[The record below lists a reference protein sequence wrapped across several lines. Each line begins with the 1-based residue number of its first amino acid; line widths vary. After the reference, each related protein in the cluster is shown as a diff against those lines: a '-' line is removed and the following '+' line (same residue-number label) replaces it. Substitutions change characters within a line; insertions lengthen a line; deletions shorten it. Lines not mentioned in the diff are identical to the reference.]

1 MCLQTAE
8 WFTKFGILR
17 IHWVLEAMEGKSICD
32 ALGNLPKNAIIDAI
46 QKGEYIFA
54 GSREFVLFLAAKSPK
69 PSVCKA
75 KKDGW
80 WAVDRIF
87 YGFFEHAKF
96 TKLVVPTADGFHGSH
111 DMHMIAGTCR
121 DANEATKNGRLE
133 ARRRMQ
139 AIAQRSCSAV
149 QWYNACG
156 RNALRYTATASSK
169 REASGVYMVSCSAS
183 AADDLPR
190 RLHVPL
196 KSYL

>member
-75 KKDGW
+75 KKDG
-80 WAVDRIF
+80 
-87 YGFFEHAKF
+87 
-96 TKLVVPTADGFHGSH
+96 
-111 DMHMIAGTCR
+111 
-121 DANEATKNGRLE
+121 
-133 ARRRMQ
+133 
-139 AIAQRSCSAV
+139 
-149 QWYNACG
+149 CG
-156 RNALRYTATASSK
+156 RSIVSSTASSSTPSSPSSSCPPLT
-169 REASGVYMVSCSAS
+169 ASTARTTCT
-183 AADDLPR
+183 
-190 RLHVPL
+190 
-196 KSYL
+196 